1 MYFLSYEYNK
11 YFILKKQ
18 IYYYSFFFF
27 SRLSSIFDC
36 NKWQH
41 INPLSHHYYQIAA
54 SLNSSKF
61 LSKSSESL
69 SKIDSNTDLQT
80 QKQTNKPTKM
90 KKSQTV
96 LNGFETKTDQ
106 SLLNSTSVLRRRFSL
121 FRIKRPQQQMTDIQN
136 ESSNVQA
143 LQQIIDQLRRDLQM
157 KTDELET
164 MRQRIEKKRS
174 SIAVPS
180 TETIGHAM
188 QLQTMLN
195 ARLEEMLIEN
205 DLLKKSIQELEAF
218 AEQQR
223 CKSFKKF
230 YFI

>member
-1 MYFLSYEYNK
+1 MATNKSLS
-11 YFILKKQ
+11 Q
-18 IYYYSFFFF
+18 
-27 SRLSSIFDC
+27 
-36 NKWQH
+36 
-41 INPLSHHYYQIAA
+41 HYYQLA
-54 SLNSSKF
+54 SSKF

-69 SKIDSNTDLQT
+69 SKLDSNIELQK
-80 QKQTNKPTKM
+80 QKQTNKSSKM

-96 LNGFETKTDQ
+96 LNGFEIKTGQSPQ
-106 SLLNSTSVLRRRFSL
+106 SLLNSTSILRRRFSL
-121 FRIKRPQQQMTDIQN
+121 FRIKRPQQQQQSSMNDIQN
-136 ESSNVQA
+136 ESSNVEA
-143 LQQIIDQLRRDLQM
+143 LQQIIAQLRRDLQM

-164 MRQRIEKKRS
+164 MRERIEKKRS

-180 TETIGHAM
+180 NETIGQAM

-223 CKSFKKF
+223 CK
-230 YFI
+230 